1 MSTLS
6 TQQLQILLMKANRG
20 LNVPYSILEI
30 ETELLTRSLVS
41 IIRK

>member
-6 TQQLQILLMKANRG
+6 TPQLRSLLIRANQG

-30 ETELLTRSLVS
+30 ETELLTR
-41 IIRK
+41 KY